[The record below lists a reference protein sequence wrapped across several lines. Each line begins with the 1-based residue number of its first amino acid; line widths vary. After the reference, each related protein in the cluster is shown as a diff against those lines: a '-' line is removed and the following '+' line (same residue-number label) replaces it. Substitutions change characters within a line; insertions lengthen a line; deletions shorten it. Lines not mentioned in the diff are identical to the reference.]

1 MVKNVIEDRSMGK
14 GTVVYVLNRRYS
26 SSPANNIGFWISLS
40 SAMLTQYP
48 VRNDRDSK
56 NRYQDFLERKFH
68 LSGELRQYAI
78 YSMAYRYK

>member
-1 MVKNVIEDRSMGK
+1 MVKNVIEDRSVGK

-48 VRNDRDSK
+48 VRNDRGVK
-56 NRYQDFLERKFH
+56 TVIKIFLREN
-68 LSGELRQYAI
+68 SI
-78 YSMAYRYK
+78 YPAS